1 MTKQQF
7 LTALEKAL
15 HKLPKE
21 EKEEMLQDF
30 EEHFAIGEAEGKSE
44 QEIIAALGSPQQIA
58 KETITANSY
67 DQTSTNMTIG
77 NMMRA
82 IWAGI
87 GVGFFNLVIVLGP
100 FIAVLGL
107 ILSGWILGISLIS
120 APLLFVVNII
130 VYPSSFELFEL
141 FLTIGLCG
149 FGIFT
154 IMGMYEVTKWSAYG
168 CMKYVQFNI
177 SLVKGGLQT

>member
-21 EKEEMLQDF
+21 EKEEMIQDF

-67 DQTSTNMTIG
+67 DKTSTNMTTG

-82 IWAGI
+82 IWADI
-87 GVGFFNLVIVLGP
+87 GVEYINLVLDLRLLHAIIGP
-100 FIAVLGL
+100 
-107 ILSGWILGISLIS
+107 ILRRW
-120 APLLFVVNII
+120 
-130 VYPSSFELFEL
+130 
-141 FLTIGLCG
+141 
-149 FGIFT
+149 
-154 IMGMYEVTKWSAYG
+154 
-168 CMKYVQFNI
+168 
-177 SLVKGGLQT
+177 